1 MIVILKKELKSYVT
15 SLSAYV
21 YYGMFFLITGIFFAA
36 NCLTTYS
43 TQFGYYVLAQSFY
56 VLAAVIPLCTMRLLS
71 QERRNKTDQLLFTAP
86 VSTLSI
92 LTGKYLATLIYV
104 LLPVLLSVTYPIV
117 IAMHGEMSVRFVAAA
132 YIGVVLMILVLLSI
146 GMFIS
151 ALTINAVLAAV
162 LTYAVYVLILIG
174 RIVESV
180 IGNHDK
186 LYNLFHEVSILNK
199 YNDMISGIVRSGDV
213 LYLLL
218 LAVCFF
224 ILTLLVLESR
234 RQSKRKIAGC
244 MAATVAVTLALSA
257 VCLLHTK
264 VYDFTAERLL
274 TLSDETK
281 KAVAEIDQPTEIYY
295 MGLRSRA
302 NATYHEL
309 LKAYQE
315 LNDNITVEYVDVGN
329 DISFYHQYLSY
340 VGAVKEGSLLV
351 KCGEKSIYL
360 NADDYIVTTQT
371 SAYSYDRMLEI
382 EEQLTRAIVYANNT
396 EEAEELCVLTGHGEE
411 TLSSEFQNLLNL
423 NNYEIEEVDLVSA
436 VTSIETII
444 PDDCRAVLINAPQND
459 YTDHEINVLKDY
471 LETGG
476 NLFVTLD
483 PLNED
488 LDKFYAFLKEY
499 GLEVVSGVVV
509 EQENGRYIENTPY
522 YLMPKMEDTDYTKDA
537 IKDKLT
543 VLTMTS
549 KGIKKNGKANGYVS
563 ADILT
568 TSTQAFSKVSNFDS
582 DQVTVK
588 AEEDIAGPFS
598 VASCAVNPK
607 AGALFLLT
615 SNIFFNEEADAE
627 SQGGNR
633 RFFIEIMSK
642 LTGAN
647 PGVWIAGKDVGNQVA
662 LYPNTTQGLIKILT
676 IAVIPILILLLGILV
691 LVLRKKGILLLAL
704 IFAGGVMCCKQPA
717 LADWVEQP
725 SGRQYEKEDG
735 EYAIGFTDIE
745 GSRYYFDE
753 DGMLVTGKFK
763 VQEGDATSYYYADK
777 NGVVQIGRI
786 DTKKA
791 VYMTDEEGRIL
802 TGFVEIDGVKYYYD
816 EKAEPADGWFK
827 SGDNWYYAGDKG
839 MVMTGFLELDGYR
852 YYLNPDGTRVSD
864 TVLPIDGIT
873 YVFNSD
879 GTIDENATL
888 MYPVLEYINTLR
900 AQEGNSPLEMNPK
913 VQSCALLR
921 AASLIEGYG
930 ESPQTMESLLAT
942 RGVQCSGGYEF
953 SYGGLPDY
961 GVDRL
966 IQDMK
971 KDSNM
976 NRVLTESVS
985 QVGLGVYEQDGIN
998 YYDIILI
1005 R

>member
-1 MIVILKKELKSYVT
+1 MIVILKKELKSYFT

-21 YYGMFFLITGIFFAA
+21 YYGMFFLITGIFFAVS
-36 NCLTTYS
+36 CLTTYS
-43 TQFGYYVLAQSFY
+43 TQFGYYVLARSFY
-56 VLAAVIPLCTMRLLS
+56 VIVAVIPLCTMRLLS
-71 QERRNKTDQLLFTAP
+71 QERRSKTDQLLFTAP

-92 LTGKYLATLIYV
+92 LAGNYLATLMYV
-104 LLPVLLSVTYPIV
+104 LLPVLLSVVYPIV
-117 IAMHGEMSVRFVAAA
+117 IAAHGEMSVRFVVAA
-132 YIGVVLMILVLLSI
+132 YFGVILTILVLLSI

-151 ALTINAVLAAV
+151 ALTTNTVLAAV

-186 LYNLFHEVSILNK
+186 LYNLFHELSILNK

-234 RQSKRKIAGC
+234 RQNRGKIAGC
-244 MAATVAVTLALSA
+244 MAAAVAVTLALSA
-257 VCLLHTK
+257 ACLLHTR
-264 VYDFTAERLL
+264 VYDFTAEKLL

-315 LNDNITVEYVDVGN
+315 LNDNITVEYVDVEN

-340 VGAVKEGSLLV
+340 VGAVKEASLLV
-351 KCGEKSIYL
+351 KSGEKTIYL
-360 NADDYIVTTQT
+360 NAEDYIVTTQT
-371 SAYSYDRMLEI
+371 SAYSYDRMLKI
-382 EEQLTRAIVYANNT
+382 EEQLTRAIAYVNNT
-396 EEAEELCVLTGHGEE
+396 EEAEKLCVLTGHGEE
-411 TLSSEFQNLLNL
+411 TLNSEFQNLLNL
-423 NNYEIEEVDLVSA
+423 NNYETEEVDLVSA
-436 VTSIETII
+436 INSIETII

-459 YTDHEINVLKDY
+459 YTDNEIKVLKDY

-509 EQENGRYIENTPY
+509 EQENGGYIENTPY
-522 YLMPKMEDTDYTKDA
+522 YLMPQIEDTDYTKDA

-568 TSTQAFSKVSNFDS
+568 TSTQAFSKVSNFEGE
-582 DQVTVK
+582 QVTVK
-588 AEEDIAGPFS
+588 AQEDIAGPFS

-676 IAVIPILILLLGILV
+676 IVVIPILILLLGILI
-691 LVLRKKGILLLAL
+691 LVLRRKGILLLAL
-704 IFAGGVMCCKQPA
+704 IFAGGVLCCKQPA

-725 SGRQYEKEDG
+725 EGKKYEKEDG
-735 EYAIGFTDIE
+735 TYAKGFTE
-745 GSRYYFDE
+745 LHGNRYYFD
-753 DGMLVTGKFK
+753 DNGILATGKFK
-763 VQEGDATSYYYADK
+763 VQDGEGTFYYYADD
-777 NGVVQIGRI
+777 NGVIKTGLI

-791 VYMTDEEGRIL
+791 VYLTDETGKIK
-802 TGFVEIDGVKYYYD
+802 TGFVEIEGNKYYLND
-816 EKAEPADGWFK
+816 SADPAAGWFK
-827 SGDNWYYAGDKG
+827 HDENWYYAGKKG
-839 MVMTGFLELDGYR
+839 QIMTGFLELDGYR
-852 YYLNPDGTRVSD
+852 YYLNPDGVRVSD
-864 TVLPIDGIT
+864 TVAVIEGNT
-873 YVFNSD
+873 YVFNAD
-879 GTIDENATL
+879 GSIDENGTR
-888 MYPVLEYINTLR
+888 MYPVMEYMNTVRSENGAAAL
-900 AQEGNSPLEMNPK
+900 NLNTK

-921 AASLIEGYG
+921 AASLTEGYG
-930 ESPQTMESLLAT
+930 KSSQTMESLLAT
-942 RGVQCSGGYEF
+942 RGVRCSGGYEF
-953 SYGGLPDY
+953 SYGGVPDY

-971 KDSNM
+971 KDPNM
-976 NRVLTESVS
+976 SRVLKESLS
-985 QVGLGVYEQDGIN
+985 QLGLGVYEQDGIN

-1005 R
+1005 H